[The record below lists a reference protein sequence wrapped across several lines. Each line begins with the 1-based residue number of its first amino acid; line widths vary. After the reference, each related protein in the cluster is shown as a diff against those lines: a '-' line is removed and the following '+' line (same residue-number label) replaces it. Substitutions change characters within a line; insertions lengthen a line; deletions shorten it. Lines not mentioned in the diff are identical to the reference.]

1 MSLANSFA
9 RSPNVGTGDERFNG
23 RILAEFGELLV
34 TEKICKIIAVI
45 TWDQQYTI
53 DRGDAANSGTL
64 DLNNK
69 AAVGIQF

>member
-1 MSLANSFA
+1 
-9 RSPNVGTGDERFNG
+9 
-23 RILAEFGELLV
+23 LV
-34 TEKICKIIAVI
+34 TEEMCKIIAVM